1 MAGEDAAIAAGS
13 RKLRDF
19 DLKTTK
25 KAVKAPS
32 PLAVNFIGHKGGEA
46 AGYGRSVTR
55 VRTTP
60 LDFLGHIWDLHARSK
75 VSSAHSTQTQA
86 VIEEPNNHNYLLRMV
101 KVPPKPLRKRDLLL
115 RFLWKELDDG
125 SFVFITDPCEHEK

>member
-32 PLAVNFIGHKGGEA
+32 PLTVNFIGHKGGEA
-46 AGYGRSVTR
+46 AGYGRSVTL

-60 LDFLGHIWDLHARSK
+60 LEFIGHIWDFAARGK
-75 VSSAHSTQTQA
+75 VDTES
-86 VIEEPNNHNYLLRMV
+86 
-101 KVPPKPLRKRDLLL
+101 
-115 RFLWKELDDG
+115 
-125 SFVFITDPCEHEK
+125 